1 MFIPPSPKF
10 VLHGSNFGYMYTSG
24 IHPVSV
30 TLAIKKPPGI
40 MENYNVYFQHKNMST
55 YLPTSE
61 WEKIEYVFKE
71 RGSNWGLK
79 YTEDKSRVR
88 AIPAHFSSASH

>member
-10 VLHGSNFGYMYTSG
+10 VLHGSNFGYMDTSG

-40 MENYNVYFQHKNMST
+40 MENYNVYFQHKVCLLIYQLQSG
-55 YLPTSE
+55 
-61 WEKIEYVFKE
+61 KK
-71 RGSNWGLK
+71 
-79 YTEDKSRVR
+79 
-88 AIPAHFSSASH
+88 